1 VGFVHV
7 VFDEDV
13 RWGSLFDNLHVT
25 HGHQRTGVGTELLAC
40 AAAGRALRVPA
51 CTCAC
56 RRGGR
61 GAPIVGSMRTPVKRA
76 GRSVAV
82 WLAVALA
89 AVGGVLLV
97 ASVLVAFLVADHS
110 SSDSSASSVIA
121 IGLGGLGFLAFI
133 LSGALLGVV
142 ALARL
147 WRRVRRPVRGEPAS
161 R

>member
-1 VGFVHV
+1 MAATPA
-7 VFDEDV
+7 
-13 RWGSLFDNLHVT
+13 RSRPL
-25 HGHQRTGVGTELLAC
+25 TGD
-40 AAAGRALRVPA
+40 RAP
-51 CTCAC
+51 
-56 RRGGR
+56 R
-61 GAPIVGSMRTPVKRA
+61 GAGVYLCAQARRARGAYRGSMRTPVKRA

-82 WLAVALA
+82 WLAVSLA

-121 IGLGGLGFLAFI
+121 IGLGGVGFLAFV
-133 LSGALLGVV
+133 LSGVLLGVV

-147 WRRVRRPVRGEPAS
+147 WRRVRRPVRGTPGG